1 MIYLIISYI
10 IVVLVILPRKDKS
23 FKDFTEF
30 LGVAKYIDIMAV
42 IAFSFILSFILGS
55 CHTLY
60 ICSTQE
66 LETVKQE
73 IVEVNNTLFTEEDSN
88 NAEVSFYVKDNDSLE
103 KETVYGKVEKVEYK
117 GSKAYVEYEQPVKKE
132 YSALET
138 VLFFPNTLDFVTN
151 NYSTDITVVLPE
163 SEK

>member
-1 MIYLIISYI
+1 MIYLIISYL
-10 IVVLVILPRKDKS
+10 IVVLVILPRKDES

-42 IAFSFILSFILGS
+42 IAFSFILGG

-66 LETVKQE
+66 IETVKQE
-73 IVEVNNTLFTEEDSN
+73 IVEVNNTWFTEEDSN
-88 NAEVSFYVKDNDSLE
+88 NAEVSFYVKDDDSLE
-103 KETVYGKVEKVEYK
+103 KETVYGKVEKIKYN

-132 YSALET
+132 YSTLET

-163 SEK
+163 SEDK